1 MFLYYALLILLF
13 ILICSLISYS
23 IISRRYTYGT
33 YLISNNDND
42 AGAFIYALSPLPAG
56 VPASAFG
63 PPGNLVMKEHS
74 RTRKLYGGFYVQC
87 SSATKNVKFTVTDG
101 TNDIGT
107 HDHEFN
113 STNTDIYET
122 VLVKWNAPET
132 TDPHEITIQAN
143 VDIQLFKIDYYYY

>member
-33 YLISNNDND
+33 YYISHTN
-42 AGAFIYALSPLPAG
+42 AGVRSFSYALLGVAG
-56 VPASAFG
+56 DVSIEDFTG
-63 PPGNLVMKEHS
+63 GNLVMKEHS

-87 SSATKNVKFTVTDG
+87 SSTTKNVKFTVTDG

-132 TDPHEITIQAN
+132 TNAHEITIQADVN
-143 VDIQLFKIDYYYY
+143 ILYLKIDYYYY